1 VGLVLR
7 RLLDILVVEMG
18 GELCLER
25 TVDHRAREFL
35 QNRGE
40 AARLGLLADGSEEL
54 IEQLLRD
61 RWLLGGIGLLLLRCH
76 GWAFSQGLAR
86 PYTEFQTLP
95 RARSDLGL
103 DRPQTQPGPVRVPK
117 MAASGGPT
125 SAWTARKRNPDRS
138 EFQKWRRA
146 AVRLRSGPLA
156 NATRTGPSSKNGGG
170 RSGFDPDRPHVQPGM
185 EKAGALWNAAIS

>member
-95 RARSDLGL
+95 TIRRRHAIGTARSFGRNVVFSTLSAL
-103 DRPQTQPGPVRVPK
+103 PS
-117 MAASGGPT
+117 APT
-125 SAWTARKRNPDRS
+125 LSSSAR
-138 EFQKWRRA
+138 
-146 AVRLRSGPLA
+146 
-156 NATRTGPSSKNGGG
+156 
-170 RSGFDPDRPHVQPGM
+170 
-185 EKAGALWNAAIS
+185 